1 MYRII
6 HMYPC
11 QAALLESPMENVLDI
26 LRERGFVQE
35 VSDPDRLSAL
45 LGRQPIT
52 LYWGYDATAD
62 SLHAGSVLSLMM
74 LAWFQRCG
82 HRPIALAG
90 GGTTLIG
97 DPSGRISSRPMLTEG
112 DIAANLA
119 GIRPQ
124 LERFLDFSG
133 DRALAL
139 NNLDW
144 LKPLHFIE
152 FMRDIGT
159 RFSINEI
166 LRLEAYR
173 TRMEAGGMTFLEMS
187 YVLIQS
193 YDFLHLYKEYDTA
206 LQVGGS
212 DQWGN
217 SIMGADLIR
226 RVTGGDAFVLVTPLV
241 ETSTGAKMGKSAGG
255 TVWLDPEKTPP
266 YDYYQWFRNIPDADV
281 ERFLAL
287 FTFLPMDE
295 VHHLGTAEGTAINQ
309 SKEILAY
316 QATKIA
322 HGEEAADRA
331 REAALALFGG
341 ESAASE
347 SVPTVLIGREQLA
360 GGLPVTELFKLAG
373 LVSSANEARSLITQ
387 GGLSMNGEAVTDPRG
402 RVGEEAVQNGGSIR
416 LSRGRKRHMR
426 VVIS

>member
-1 MYRII
+1 
-6 HMYPC
+6 
-11 QAALLESPMENVLDI
+11 MENVLDI
-26 LRERGFVQE
+26 LLERGFIQE
-35 VSDPDRLSAL
+35 VSEPDRLREL
-45 LGRQPIT
+45 VGRQPIT
-52 LYWGYDATAD
+52 FYWGYDATAD

-74 LAWFQRCG
+74 LSWFQRCG

-97 DPSGRISSRPMLTEG
+97 DPSGRISSRPMLTEK
-112 DIAANLA
+112 DIAANLR

-124 LERFLDFSG
+124 LERFLDFSD

-173 TRMEAGGMTFLEMS
+173 TRLEAGGMTFLELS

-193 YDFLHLYKEYDTA
+193 YDFLHLHNTYGCV

-226 RVTGGDAFVLVTPLV
+226 RVTGDDAFVLVTPLV
-241 ETSTGAKMGKSAGG
+241 ETSAGAKMGKSATG

-266 YDYYQWFRNIPDADV
+266 YEYYQWFRNVPDVDV
-281 ERFLAL
+281 ERLLAL
-287 FTFLPMDE
+287 FTFFPMDE
-295 VHHLGTAEGTAINQ
+295 VHRLGTAEGTAINH

-316 QATKIA
+316 EATRIA
-322 HGEEAADRA
+322 HGKEAAEGA
-331 REAALALFGG
+331 REASRALFGG
-341 ESAASE
+341 AESSE
-347 SVPTVLIGREQLA
+347 SVPTITIEREQLTD
-360 GGLPVTELFKLAG
+360 GLPVTELFKLAR
-373 LVSSANEARSLITQ
+373 LVSSANEARSLIAQ
-387 GGLSMNGEAVTDPRG
+387 GGLAINGEPVSDPRD
-402 RVGEEAVQNGGSIR
+402 RIGEEALQDGGSIR

-426 VVIS
+426 VVVG

>member
-1 MYRII
+1 MDN
-6 HMYPC
+6 
-11 QAALLESPMENVLDI
+11 ALDI
-26 LRERGFVQE
+26 LQERGFIQE
-35 VSDPDRLSAL
+35 VSDPDRLHEL
-45 LGRQPIT
+45 LGSRPIT

-74 LAWFQRCG
+74 LSWFQRCG

-97 DPSGRISSRPMLTEG
+97 DPSGRISSRPMLTEAEI
-112 DIAANLA
+112 DKNLR

-124 LERFLDFSG
+124 LERFVDFSES
-133 DRALAL
+133 RALAL

-152 FMRDIGT
+152 FMRDIGA
-159 RFSINEI
+159 RFSLNEV

-173 TRMEAGGMTFLEMS
+173 TRLEAGGMSFLELS

-193 YDFLHLYKEYDTA
+193 YDFLHLYRQYDSV

-226 RVTGGDAFVLVTPLV
+226 RVTGGEAFVLVTPLV
-241 ETSTGAKMGKSAGG
+241 ETSSGAKMGKSAAG
-255 TVWLDPEKTPP
+255 TVWLDAAKTPP

-287 FTFLPMDE
+287 FTFLPMEE
-295 VHHLGTAEGTAINQ
+295 VRRLGGLHGEDLNR
-309 SKEILAY
+309 SKEILAF
-316 QATKIA
+316 QATSIV
-322 HGEEAADRA
+322 HGEEAA
-331 REAALALFGG
+331 REAQEAAQALFGG
-341 ESAASE
+341 AGDSQN
-347 SVPTVLIGREQLA
+347 VPTAELARNQLEE
-360 GGLPVTELFKLAG
+360 GITVTDLFKQAG
-373 LVSSANEARSLITQ
+373 LVSSANEARSLINQ
-387 GGLSMNGEAVTDPRG
+387 GGLSVNGQPVTDARA
-402 RVGEEAVQNGGSIR
+402 RISLDDLSNGHLM

-426 VVIS
+426 VTIEG

>member
-1 MYRII
+1 
-6 HMYPC
+6 
-11 QAALLESPMENVLDI
+11 MENVLDI
-26 LRERGFVQE
+26 LQERGFVQE
-35 VSDPDRLSAL
+35 VSEPERLRDL
-45 LGRQPIT
+45 LDRQPIT

-74 LAWFQRCG
+74 LAHFQRCG

-97 DPSGRISSRPMLTEG
+97 DPSGRISSRPMLTEEE
-112 DIAANLA
+112 IEANLR

-124 LERFLDFSG
+124 LERFLDFSR

-144 LKPLHFIE
+144 LKPLRFIE

-159 RFSINEI
+159 RFSVNEI

-173 TRMEAGGMTFLEMS
+173 TRLEAGGMSFLEMS

-193 YDFLHLYKEYDTA
+193 YDFLHLYNQYDA
-206 LQVGGS
+206 VLQVGGS

-241 ETSTGAKMGKSAGG
+241 ETSAGAKMGKSATG

-266 YDYYQWFRNIPDADV
+266 YEYYQWFRNIPDADV

-287 FTFLPMDE
+287 FTFLPMEE
-295 VHHLGTAEGTAINQ
+295 VHHLGTVEGTEINR

-316 QATKIA
+316 EATRIA
-322 HGEEAADRA
+322 HGVEAADRA
-331 REAALALFGG
+331 RDAASALFGG
-341 ESAASE
+341 AESSE
-347 SVPTVLIGREQLA
+347 NVPTISIGREQLA
-360 GGLPVTELFKLAG
+360 DGMPVTELFKVAG
-373 LVSSANEARSLITQ
+373 LVSSANEARSLIAQ
-387 GGLSMNGEAVTDPRG
+387 GGLSINGEPVSDPRD
-402 RVGEEAVQNGGSIR
+402 RVGEDALQNGGSIR

-426 VVIS
+426 VIVG

>member
-1 MYRII
+1 
-6 HMYPC
+6 
-11 QAALLESPMENVLDI
+11 MENVLDI

-35 VSDPDRLSAL
+35 VSEPDRLREL
-45 LGRQPIT
+45 VGRQPIT

-74 LAWFQRCG
+74 LSWFQRCG

-97 DPSGRISSRPMLTEG
+97 DPSGRISSRPMLTEE

-124 LERFLDFSG
+124 LERFLDFSD

-173 TRMEAGGMTFLEMS
+173 TRLEAGGMTFLEMS

-193 YDFLHLYKEYDTA
+193 YDFLHLHNTYDTV

-226 RVTGGDAFVLVTPLV
+226 RVTGDDAFVLVTPLV
-241 ETSTGAKMGKSAGG
+241 ETSSGAKMGKSATG
-255 TVWLDPEKTPP
+255 TVWLDPAKTPP
-266 YDYYQWFRNIPDADV
+266 YEYYQWFRNIPDVDV

-287 FTFLPMDE
+287 FTFLPMEE
-295 VHHLGTAEGTAINQ
+295 VHRLGAAEGTAINQ
-309 SKEILAY
+309 SKEFLAY
-316 QATKIA
+316 EATRIA
-322 HGEEAADRA
+322 HGQEAADAA
-331 REAALALFGG
+331 RDAARALFGG
-341 ESAASE
+341 AESSE
-347 SVPTVLIGREQLA
+347 SVPTVSIGRHQLA
-360 GGLPVTELFKLAG
+360 EGMPITELFKLAG

-387 GGLSMNGEAVTDPRG
+387 GGLSLNGEPVTDPRG
-402 RVGEEAVQNGGSIR
+402 RVGEEALQNGGSIR

-426 VVIS
+426 VVVD

>member
-1 MYRII
+1 
-6 HMYPC
+6 
-11 QAALLESPMENVLDI
+11 MENVLDI
-26 LRERGFVQE
+26 LQERGFIQE
-35 VSDPDRLSAL
+35 VSNPERLRELA
-45 LGRQPIT
+45 GRQPIT

-74 LAWFQRCG
+74 LSWFQRCG

-97 DPSGRISSRPMLTEG
+97 DPSGRISSRPMLTEE
-112 DIAANLA
+112 DIESNLR

-124 LERFLDFSG
+124 LEHFLDFSG

-173 TRMEAGGMTFLEMS
+173 TRLEAGGMTFLELS

-193 YDFLHLYKEYDTA
+193 YDFLHLNKSYDTV

-226 RVTGGDAFVLVTPLV
+226 RVTGGEAFVLVTPLV
-241 ETSTGAKMGKSAGG
+241 ETSTGAKMGKSATG
-255 TVWLDPEKTPP
+255 TVWLDPERTPP
-266 YDYYQWFRNIPDADV
+266 YEYYQWFRNIPDADV
-281 ERFLAL
+281 ERFLSL
-287 FTFLPMDE
+287 FTYFPMEE
-295 VHHLGTAEGTAINQ
+295 VHRLGTAEGTAINQ
-309 SKEILAY
+309 SKEILAHE
-316 QATKIA
+316 ATRIA
-322 HGEEAADRA
+322 HGQEAADGA
-331 REAALALFGG
+331 RDAALALFGG
-341 ESAASE
+341 AEASE
-347 SVPTVLIGREQLA
+347 SVPTVSIEREQLA
-360 GGLPVTELFKLAG
+360 KGVPVTELFKLAG
-373 LVSSANEARSLITQ
+373 LVSSANEARSLIAQ
-387 GGLSMNGEAVTDPRG
+387 GGLSLNGDAVTDARA
-402 RVGEEAVQNGGSIR
+402 RIDEQALQQGGSIR

-426 VVIS
+426 VVAS

>member
-1 MYRII
+1 
-6 HMYPC
+6 
-11 QAALLESPMENVLDI
+11 MENVLDI
-26 LRERGFVQE
+26 LQERGFVQE
-35 VSDPDRLSAL
+35 VSEPERLRNL
-45 LGRQPIT
+45 LDRQPIT

-74 LAWFQRCG
+74 LAHFQRCG

-97 DPSGRISSRPMLTEG
+97 DPSGRISSRPMLTEEE
-112 DIAANLA
+112 IEANLR

-124 LERFLDFSG
+124 LERFLDFSR

-144 LKPLHFIE
+144 LKPLRFIE

-159 RFSINEI
+159 RFSVNEI

-173 TRMEAGGMTFLEMS
+173 TRLEAGGMSFLEMS

-193 YDFLHLYKEYDTA
+193 YDFLHLYNQYDA
-206 LQVGGS
+206 VLQVGGS

-226 RVTGGDAFVLVTPLV
+226 RVTRGDAFVLVTQLV
-241 ETSTGAKMGKSAGG
+241 ETSAGAKMGKSATG

-266 YDYYQWFRNIPDADV
+266 YEYYQWFRNIPDADV

-287 FTFLPMDE
+287 FTFLPMEE
-295 VHHLGTAEGTAINQ
+295 VHHLGTVEGTEINR

-316 QATKIA
+316 EATRIA
-322 HGEEAADRA
+322 HGVEAADRA
-331 REAALALFGG
+331 RDAASALFGG
-341 ESAASE
+341 AESSE
-347 SVPTVLIGREQLA
+347 NVPTISIGREQLA
-360 GGLPVTELFKLAG
+360 DGMPVTELFKVAG
-373 LVSSANEARSLITQ
+373 LVSSANEARSLIAQ
-387 GGLSMNGEAVTDPRG
+387 GGLSINGEPVSDPRD
-402 RVGEEAVQNGGSIR
+402 RVGEDALQNGGSIR

-426 VVIS
+426 VIVG

>member
-1 MYRII
+1 MD
-6 HMYPC
+6 
-11 QAALLESPMENVLDI
+11 NVLDI
-26 LRERGFVQE
+26 LQERGFVQE
-35 VSDPDRLSAL
+35 VSEPDRLRDL

-74 LAWFQRCG
+74 LSWFQCCG

-97 DPSGRISSRPMLTEG
+97 DPSGRLSSRPMLSED
-112 DIAANLA
+112 DIASNLR

-124 LERFLDFSG
+124 LARFLDFSES
-133 DRALAL
+133 RALAL

-159 RFSINEI
+159 RFSVNEI

-173 TRMEAGGMTFLEMS
+173 TRLEAGGMTFLEMS

-193 YDFLHLYKEYDTA
+193 YDFLHLYREYDSVM
-206 LQVGGS
+206 QVGGS

-241 ETSTGAKMGKSAGG
+241 ETSTGAKMGKSAAG
-255 TVWLDPEKTPP
+255 TVWLDPDKTPP
-266 YDYYQWFRNIPDADV
+266 YEYYQWFRNIPDADV

-287 FTFLPMDE
+287 FTFLPMEE
-295 VHHLGTAEGTAINQ
+295 VHRLGALEGTESNTA
-309 SKEILAY
+309 KEILAY
-316 QATKIA
+316 EATKIV
-322 HGEEAADRA
+322 HGEEEADRA
-331 REAALALFGG
+331 REASRALFGG
-341 ESAASE
+341 AEASDN
-347 SVPTVLIGREQLA
+347 VPTVTLERSRLSE
-360 GGLPVTELFKLAG
+360 GLPVTELFKLAG
-373 LVSSANEARSLITQ
+373 LVTSANEARSLIAQ
-387 GGLSMNGEAVTDPRG
+387 GGLALNGEAVTDARA
-402 RVGEEAVQNGGSIR
+402 RVGEEVLQGGASIR

-426 VVIS
+426 MLVS

>member
-1 MYRII
+1 
-6 HMYPC
+6 
-11 QAALLESPMENVLDI
+11 MENVLDI
-26 LRERGFVQE
+26 LQERGFVQE
-35 VSDPDRLSAL
+35 VSEPERLRNL
-45 LGRQPIT
+45 LDRQPIT

-74 LAWFQRCG
+74 LAHFQRCG

-97 DPSGRISSRPMLTEG
+97 DPSGRISSRPMLTEEE
-112 DIAANLA
+112 IEANLR

-124 LERFLDFSG
+124 LERFLDFSR

-144 LKPLHFIE
+144 LKPLRFIE

-159 RFSINEI
+159 RFSVNEI

-173 TRMEAGGMTFLEMS
+173 TRLEAGGMSFLEMS

-193 YDFLHLYKEYDTA
+193 YDFLHLYNQYDA
-206 LQVGGS
+206 VLQVGGS

-241 ETSTGAKMGKSAGG
+241 ETSAGAKMGKSATG

-266 YDYYQWFRNIPDADV
+266 YEYYQWFRNIPDADV
-281 ERFLAL
+281 ERFLTL
-287 FTFLPMDE
+287 FTFLPMEE
-295 VHHLGTAEGTAINQ
+295 VHHLGTVEGTEINR

-316 QATKIA
+316 EATRIA
-322 HGEEAADRA
+322 HGVEAADRA
-331 REAALALFGG
+331 RDAARALFGG
-341 ESAASE
+341 AESSE
-347 SVPTVLIGREQLA
+347 NVPTISIGREQLA
-360 GGLPVTELFKLAG
+360 DGMPVTELFKVAG
-373 LVSSANEARSLITQ
+373 LVSSANEARSLIAQ
-387 GGLSMNGEAVTDPRG
+387 GGLSINGEPVSDPRD
-402 RVGEEAVQNGGSIR
+402 RVGEDALQNGGSIR

-426 VVIS
+426 VIVG

>member
-1 MYRII
+1 
-6 HMYPC
+6 
-11 QAALLESPMENVLDI
+11 MENVLDI
-26 LRERGFVQE
+26 LQERGFVQE
-35 VSDPDRLSAL
+35 VSEPERLGEL

-97 DPSGRISSRPMLTEG
+97 DPSGRISSRPMLTEE
-112 DIAANLA
+112 DIDANLR
-119 GIRPQ
+119 GIWPQ
-124 LERFLDFSG
+124 LARFLDFSA

-139 NNLDW
+139 NNLEW

-152 FMRDIGT
+152 FMRDVGT
-159 RFSINEI
+159 RFSVNEI

-193 YDFLHLYKEYDTA
+193 YDFLHLYNQYDTV

-226 RVTGGDAFVLVTPLV
+226 RVTGGDAFVLVTALV
-241 ETSTGAKMGKSAGG
+241 ETSAGTKMGKSATG
-255 TVWLDPEKTPP
+255 TVWLDPEKTAP
-266 YDYYQWFRNIPDADV
+266 YEYYQWFRNIPDADV

-287 FTFLPMDE
+287 FTFLPMED
-295 VHHLGTAEGTAINQ
+295 VQRLGRLEGTELNE
-309 SKEILAY
+309 SKDILAY
-316 QATKIA
+316 EATRIA
-322 HGEEAADRA
+322 HGQEAAERA
-331 REAALALFGG
+331 RDAARSLFGG
-341 ESAASE
+341 DAGSSE
-347 SVPTVLIGREQLA
+347 NVPTVTIGREQLA

-373 LVSSANEARSLITQ
+373 LVTSANEARSLIAQ
-387 GGLSMNGEAVTDPRG
+387 GGLSINGEPVADARD
-402 RVGEEAVQNGGSIR
+402 RVGGDALQNGGSIR

-426 VVIS
+426 VVAK

>member
-1 MYRII
+1 MD
-6 HMYPC
+6 
-11 QAALLESPMENVLDI
+11 NVLDI
-26 LRERGFVQE
+26 LRERGFVQQ
-35 VSDPDRLSAL
+35 VSDEEALHDL
-45 LGRQPIT
+45 LGREPIT

-82 HRPIALAG
+82 HRVIALAG

-97 DPSGRISSRPMLTEG
+97 DPSGRISSRPMLTEE
-112 DIAANLA
+112 DIDRNLA

-133 DRALAL
+133 GRVLAL
-139 NNLDW
+139 NNADW
-144 LKPLHFIE
+144 LTRLNFVS

-159 RFSINEI
+159 RFSVNEI

-173 TRMEAGGMTFLEMS
+173 TRMEAGGMTFLELS

-193 YDFLHLYKEYDTA
+193 YDFLHLYREYDNV

-241 ETSTGAKMGKSAGG
+241 ETSTGAKMGKSAAGS
-255 TVWLDPEKTPP
+255 VWLDARLTPP
-266 YDYYQWFRNIPDADV
+266 YEYYQYWRNTDDRDV
-281 ERFLAL
+281 ERFLAC
-287 FTFLPMDE
+287 FTFLPVDE
-295 VHHLGTAEGTAINQ
+295 VRRLGRAEGADLNRA
-309 SKEILAY
+309 KEALAFE
-316 QATKIA
+316 ATKIL
-322 HGEEAADRA
+322 HGEEEARKAQDAAR
-331 REAALALFGG
+331 ALFGG
-341 ESAASE
+341 GASE
-347 SVPTVLIGREQLA
+347 SVPTTEVERAALA
-360 GGLPVTELFKLAG
+360 GGMPVTELFKRAG
-373 LVSSANEARSLITQ
+373 LVSSANEARSLISQ
-387 GGLSMNGEAVTDPRG
+387 GGLSINGKPIEDPRAQ
-402 RVGEEAVQNGGSIR
+402 VAFDALEDGSLM

-426 VVIS
+426 ILITP

>member
-1 MYRII
+1 
-6 HMYPC
+6 
-11 QAALLESPMENVLDI
+11 MENVLDI

-35 VSDPDRLSAL
+35 VSEPDRFREIV
-45 LGRQPIT
+45 GRQPIT

-97 DPSGRISSRPMLTEG
+97 DPSGRISSRPMLTEA
-112 DIAANLA
+112 DIEANLR

-124 LERFLDFSG
+124 LQRFLDFSDG
-133 DRALAL
+133 RALAL

-144 LKPLHFIE
+144 LEPLRFIE

-173 TRMEAGGMTFLEMS
+173 TRLEAGGMTFLEMS

-193 YDFLHLYKEYDTA
+193 YDFLHLYDQYDSV

-241 ETSTGAKMGKSAGG
+241 ETSSGAKMGKSATG

-266 YDYYQWFRNIPDADV
+266 YEYYQWFRNIPDADV

-287 FTFLPMDE
+287 FTFLPLEE
-295 VHHLGTAEGTAINQ
+295 VRRLGSLEGTELNAA
-309 SKEILAY
+309 KDILAY
-316 QATKIA
+316 EATAIV
-322 HGEEAADRA
+322 HGQDAAEGA
-331 REAALALFGG
+331 RDAARALFGG
-341 ESAASE
+341 EATSSAD
-347 SVPTVLIGREQLA
+347 VPTVTIGRERLA
-360 GGLPVTELFKLAG
+360 AGLSVTELFKQAG
-373 LVSSANEARSLITQ
+373 LVSSSNEARSLIAQ
-387 GGLSMNGEAVTDPRG
+387 GGLSINGEPVTNPRH
-402 RVGEEAVQNGGSIR
+402 RVGEEALQNGGAIH

-426 VVIS
+426 VIIG

>member
-1 MYRII
+1 MYLSQLTLI
-6 HMYPC
+6 
-11 QAALLESPMENVLDI
+11 ESAMDNVLDI
-26 LRERGFVQE
+26 LQERGFVQE
-35 VSDPDRLSAL
+35 VSEPDRLRDL
-45 LGRQPIT
+45 VGRQPIT

-97 DPSGRISSRPMLTEG
+97 DPSGRISSRPMLTEA
-112 DIAANLA
+112 DIEANLR

-124 LERFLDFSG
+124 LQRFIDFSG

-152 FMRDIGT
+152 FMRDVGT

-193 YDFLHLYKEYDTA
+193 YDFLHLYNHYDSV

-226 RVTGGDAFVLVTPLV
+226 RVTGGDAYVLVTPLV
-241 ETSTGAKMGKSAGG
+241 ETSTGAKMGKSATG
-255 TVWLDPEKTPP
+255 TVWLNPDKTPP

-281 ERFLAL
+281 ERFMAL
-287 FTFLPMDE
+287 FTFLPMEE
-295 VHHLGTAEGTAINQ
+295 VRRVGALDGTELNAA
-309 SKEILAY
+309 KETLAY
-316 QATKIA
+316 EATRIA
-322 HGEEAADRA
+322 HGAEAADAA
-331 REAALALFGG
+331 RDAARALFGG
-341 ESAASE
+341 EAATSE
-347 SVPTVLIGREQLA
+347 SVPTVTISRSRLDE
-360 GGLPVTELFKLAG
+360 GLPVTELFKQAG
-373 LVSSANEARSLITQ
+373 LVSSANEARSLIAQ
-387 GGLSMNGEAVTDPRG
+387 GGLAINGKPVTDPRE
-402 RVGEEAVQNGGSIR
+402 RVGEEALQDGGAIH

-426 VVIS
+426 VLAG